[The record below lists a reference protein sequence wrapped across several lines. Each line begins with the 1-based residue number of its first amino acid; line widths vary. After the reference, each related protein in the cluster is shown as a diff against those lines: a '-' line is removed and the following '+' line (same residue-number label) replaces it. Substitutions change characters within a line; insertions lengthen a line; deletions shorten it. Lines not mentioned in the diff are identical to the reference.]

1 MIIITFFKM
10 SGGRGMIGEFLSEF
24 MQGFVRFMSTVRFA
38 DIVDITIVA
47 VIIYQAFRL
56 VRETRAG
63 QLVKGIMIL
72 VIMLQLSSWLGLN
85 TMQYILENTMQLG
98 FFALLILFQPEL
110 RRGLERVGR
119 GTAGRIFSFF
129 NTREETLE
137 NNIDEIVRAVDNLSK
152 NKVGALI
159 CMERITRLGDVT
171 KTGTIINSAISA
183 ELLVNIFVPNTPLHD
198 GAVIV
203 GSNKILAAGCFL
215 PLTHNSDLSKELGTR
230 HRAAIGLSENSDAVV
245 IVVSEETGKISLALN
260 GGLTRN
266 LTVDTLKKAL
276 AKTMQVDAKIID
288 KDKIT
293 FWKGAT
299 K

>member
-1 MIIITFFKM
+1 M
-10 SGGRGMIGEFLSEF
+10 SGGVRMIGEFLSEF

-110 RRGLERVGR
+110 RSGLERVGR
-119 GTAGRIFSFF
+119 GAAGRIFSF

-137 NNIDEIVRAVDNLSK
+137 KNIDEIVRAVDNLAK

-215 PLTHNSDLSKELGTR
+215 PLTHNNDLSKELGTR
-230 HRAAIGLSENSDAVV
+230 HRAAIGISENSDAVA

-276 AKTMQVDAKIID
+276 AKTMQAEAKIID
-288 KDKIT
+288 KEKIT